1 MNSALRTS
9 LGPGLA
15 AALILLLALGG
26 CASSPDQKGGLFA
39 ADRSSTPVY
48 LDFGD
53 ILIPRELEVDKSGSF
68 IFKTMGL
75 TAGVLSLEGGVDV
88 NSLIKFFENN
98 LTKDNWQQMSSFK
111 SVRSILLFQ
120 KDTRWCVINITEK
133 QFKTYVEVWVA
144 PSSAEGQSGLFK

>member
-1 MNSALRTS
+1 M
-9 LGPGLA
+9 LGLGLA
-15 AALILLLALGG
+15 ATLLLLTLGG
-26 CASSPDQKGGLFA
+26 CATSPDNKGGFFA
-39 ADRSSTPVY
+39 ADKSSTPVY

-53 ILIPRELEVDKSGSF
+53 ILMPRELEVDKGASF

-75 TAGVLSLEGGVDV
+75 TAGVLSLEGIVDV

-98 LTKDNWQQMSSFK
+98 LTKDNWQQVSSFK

-144 PSSAEGQSGLFK
+144 PSANEGGVGLFK

>member
-1 MNSALRTS
+1 MNPSQRKALG
-9 LGPGLA
+9 LGLA
-15 AALILLLALGG
+15 AMLLLITLGG
-26 CASSPDQKGGLFA
+26 CATSPDNKGGLFA
-39 ADRSSTPVY
+39 ADKSSTPVY

-53 ILIPRELEVDKSGSF
+53 ILMPRELEVDKSASF

-75 TAGVLSLEGGVDV
+75 TAGVLSLEGSVDV

-98 LTKDNWQQMSSFK
+98 LTKDNWQQVSSFK

-144 PSSAEGQSGLFK
+144 PSANEGGVGLFK

>member
-1 MNSALRTS
+1 M
-9 LGPGLA
+9 LGLGLA
-15 AALILLLALGG
+15 ATLLLLTLGG
-26 CASSPDQKGGLFA
+26 CATSPDSKGGLFA
-39 ADRSSTPVY
+39 ADKSSTPVY

-53 ILIPRELEVDKSGSF
+53 ILMPRELEVDKGASF

-75 TAGVLSLEGGVDV
+75 TAGVLSLEGSVDV

-98 LTKDNWQQMSSFK
+98 LTKDNWQQVSSFK

-144 PSSAEGQSGLFK
+144 PSANEGGVGLFK